1 MPPTM
6 LHYLKSWRQRLRR
19 WLCATPGLRLLC
31 RACFSLEAGEESGPE
46 CDCYGVGR
54 AKGSA
59 AWKQMVA
66 LFFFFQVLGG
76 RQDLH
81 ALE

>member
-1 MPPTM
+1 MA
-6 LHYLKSWRQRLRR
+6 LRY
-19 WLCATPGLRLLC
+19 PGLRLLC
-31 RACFSLEAGEESGPE
+31 RACFSLEAEEESGPE

-66 LFFFFQVLGG
+66 LFFSFKS
-76 RQDLH
+76 
-81 ALE
+81 

>member
-1 MPPTM
+1 MA
-6 LHYLKSWRQRLRR
+6 LRY
-19 WLCATPGLRLLC
+19 PGLRLLC

-66 LFFFFQVLGG
+66 LFFLSSPRG

>member
-1 MPPTM
+1 MA
-6 LHYLKSWRQRLRR
+6 LRYS
-19 WLCATPGLRLLC
+19 GLRLLC

-46 CDCYGVGR
+46 CDCYGGVGR

-66 LFFFFQVLGG
+66 FFFLSSLRGAG
-76 RQDLH
+76 RTSMHKNSTVTLLH
-81 ALE
+81 CYV